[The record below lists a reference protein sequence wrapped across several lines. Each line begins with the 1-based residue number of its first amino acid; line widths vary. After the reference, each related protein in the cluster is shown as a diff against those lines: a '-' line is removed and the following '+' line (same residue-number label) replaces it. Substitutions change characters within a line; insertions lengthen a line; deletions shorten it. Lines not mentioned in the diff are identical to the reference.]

1 MRQLQLIS
9 FCICFVLIVLSQ
21 MTEGFDFNRKLSRNS
36 LIFSRV
42 HPRLEKRM
50 VHNLSLLRL
59 SKLFRADHEK
69 RMNQDKRMMPDVAVE
84 SKDNSILWLL
94 NRAREEA
101 TNDY

>member
-1 MRQLQLIS
+1 MRQVQLIS
-9 FCICFVLIVLSQ
+9 FWICVLLIVLSQ
-21 MTEGFDFNRKLSRNS
+21 VTEGFDFNRKLSRNS

-69 RMNQDKRMMPDVAVE
+69 RMNQEKRRMPDDA
-84 SKDNSILWLL
+84 KDNSILWLL
-94 NRAREEA
+94 NRAREDA